1 MKTKIEIQKTDK
13 KAGLNKGQKKMVDK
27 PVADQLIKNKIAKIA
42 VMIIVMIAFAIPAS
56 AQMKTSKLSKKKSYV
71 FSTTNYT
78 LTNTTARYWQ
88 IETQPEYYSA
98 FQVGMTLDSASGNH
112 TDVQINCYTRLN
124 AVDTW
129 SSTGDVINWKGTSS
143 DTNIII
149 TNGTERAGRQWKI
162 LFTGT
167 GTGTTTI
174 DSLTFK
180 RYNGTP

>member
-1 MKTKIEIQKTDK
+1 MEQKIKIIKDDKPSGLKKGQVKKIDK
-13 KAGLNKGQKKMVDK
+13 KIASH
-27 PVADQLIKNKIAKIA
+27 LIKKKIATIA
-42 VMIIVMIAFAIPAS
+42 SIIILMIAFAIPAS
-56 AQMKTSKLSKKKSYV
+56 AQMKTSKLSKNKSYV
-71 FSTTNYT
+71 FSTTDYT

-88 IETQPEYYSA
+88 IETQPEWYSA
-98 FQVGMTLDSASGNH
+98 FQVGMTLDSASGDH
-112 TDVQINCYTRLN
+112 TNVQIICYTRLN

-129 SSTGDVINWKGTSS
+129 TSTGDTVNWVGSTA

-149 TNGTERAGRQWKI
+149 TNGTEIADRHWKI

-180 RYNGTP
+180 RYNGMP